1 MSCNRMETKGI
12 KRQRALV
19 LIGACLF
26 QLALLGTFA
35 NCVGIMMGYMRAEF
49 HISVTQIS
57 LYNTIRSVV
66 SGATAS
72 LLTRVFMKSRK
83 PWFMIINNLMLILS
97 FLLLI
102 PGGGKGILY
111 VSAALHGS
119 SFGVSAIMV
128 MDVLRRWFPQ
138 NVGAAS
144 GLAMMFSGIGG
155 VIFNP
160 LIACLLDICGW
171 RMTILW
177 VSLITLGLT
186 LAGVRLMFWKRNP
199 VDSDLYATD
208 KESTLQQK
216 EIFMENT
223 DRRKNRKLFFLCCA
237 AIMGGAVA
245 LQFNNYVAIYAQ
257 SCGYSL
263 KTGAALAA
271 AVMAGNI
278 IGKLL
283 FGAASD
289 RFGIWRTMS
298 VTLSGIILALICFN
312 SLSKHQ
318 AVLFAAAVLF
328 GGVFALFMMS
338 IYKLCPPV
346 FGEQEGMRQVGRL
359 TGVNNLLNALASVGI
374 GTIFDANGT
383 FRPAL
388 WIIIASCAV
397 SVIAVFRLDGY
408 AAENRHSTN

>member
-12 KRQRALV
+12 KRQKTLV

-35 NCVGIMMGYMRAEF
+35 NCVGIMMGYMRVEF

-57 LYNTIRSVV
+57 IYNTIRSVL

-72 LLTRVFMKSRK
+72 LLTRVFIKSRK

-102 PGGGKGILY
+102 PGDGKGILY

-128 MDVLRRWFPQ
+128 MDVLYRWFPQ

-144 GLAMMFSGIGG
+144 GFAMMFSGIGG

-160 LIACLLDICGW
+160 LIACLLDIYGW
-171 RMTILW
+171 KKTILC
-177 VSLITLGLT
+177 VSLITFGLT
-186 LAGVRLMFWKRNP
+186 LAGVKLMFWKRNP
-199 VDSDLYATD
+199 FDLDLQVAD
-208 KESTLQQK
+208 KESTLRQK
-216 EIFMENT
+216 KVFAVHA
-223 DRRKNRKLFFLCCA
+223 DRRKNRKRFFLCCM

-257 SCGYSL
+257 SYGYPL
-263 KTGAALAA
+263 KVGAALAA
-271 AVMAGNI
+271 AVMVGNI
-278 IGKLL
+278 IGKLI
-283 FGAASD
+283 FGVASD
-289 RFGIWRTMS
+289 HFGIWRTMR
-298 VTLSGIILALICFN
+298 VTLLGIILALICFN
-312 SLSKHQ
+312 SLPNHQ
-318 AVLFAAAVLF
+318 GVLFIAAVLF

-338 IYKLCPPV
+338 IYRLCPPV

-374 GTIFDANGT
+374 GMIFDANGT
-383 FRPAL
+383 FRPVL

-397 SVIAVFRLDGY
+397 SVIAVFRLDDCV
-408 AAENRHSTN
+408 AEN